1 MSVQTD
7 IKLIDNASKVL
18 ASIETK
24 VDSLSDKVD
33 LINQKPIMPKDMPDT
48 EKGFGRLIGRGKN
61 LLGTFS
67 QFSMALY
74 GVKEI
79 FNGITSAIG
88 TVTSYS
94 DTLSET
100 IA

>member
-48 EKGFGRLIGRGKN
+48 EKGVGRLIGSGKN
-61 LLGTFS
+61 LFGTFS